1 MMRSAAQSA
10 TTTCTMWLK
19 GAMLKILENS
29 NVSIIKDDFKQ
40 FQNILR
46 DDYAYTNWM
55 PIKVNSKKLGTN
67 ERASELEETQ
77 KETYQ
82 LEFYFVIEIE
92 RTQKNKN
99 QIEFY
104 FVAEIEQTQKKNSE
118 I

>member
-1 MMRSAAQSA
+1 MRSAAQSA
-10 TTTCTMWLK
+10 MTTSTMGLK

-29 NVSIIKDDFKQ
+29 NFQIIKDDFKQ

-67 ERASELEETQ
+67 KRASESAETQ

-82 LEFYFVIEIE
+82 FEFHFVMEIE

-99 QIEFY
+99 QIEFN

>member
-1 MMRSAAQSA
+1 
-10 TTTCTMWLK
+10 
-19 GAMLKILENS
+19 MLKILENS

-40 FQNILR
+40 FQNIPR
-46 DDYAYTNWM
+46 GDYAYINSM
-55 PIKVNSKKLGTN
+55 AIKVNSKKLSTN
-67 ERASELEETQ
+67 KRASELEETQ

-82 LEFYFVIEIE
+82 IEFDFVIEIE

-104 FVAEIEQTQKKNSE
+104 FVAEIEETQKKNSE

>member
-1 MMRSAAQSA
+1 MS
-10 TTTCTMWLK
+10 T
-19 GAMLKILENS
+19 EDN
-29 NVSIIKDDFKQ
+29 N
-40 FQNILR
+40 N
-46 DDYAYTNWM
+46 
-55 PIKVNSKKLGTN
+55 KLCTN

-82 LEFYFVIEIE
+82 IEFDFVIEIE

-104 FVAEIEQTQKKNSE
+104 FVAKIEETQKKNSE

>member
-1 MMRSAAQSA
+1 MS
-10 TTTCTMWLK
+10 
-19 GAMLKILENS
+19 
-29 NVSIIKDDFKQ
+29 IKD
-40 FQNILR
+40 N
-46 DDYAYTNWM
+46 N
-55 PIKVNSKKLGTN
+55 NKLSTN

-99 QIEFY
+99 QIEFN

>member
-1 MMRSAAQSA
+1 
-10 TTTCTMWLK
+10 
-19 GAMLKILENS
+19 
-29 NVSIIKDDFKQ
+29 
-40 FQNILR
+40 
-46 DDYAYTNWM
+46 M

-104 FVAEIEQTQKKNSE
+104 FVAEIEETQKKNSE